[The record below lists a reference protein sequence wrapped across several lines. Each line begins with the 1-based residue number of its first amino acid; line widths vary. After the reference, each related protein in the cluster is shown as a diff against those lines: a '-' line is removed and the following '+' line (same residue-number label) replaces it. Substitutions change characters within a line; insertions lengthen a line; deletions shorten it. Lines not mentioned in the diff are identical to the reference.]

1 MCRLADEEEGVT
13 IAIIEQ
19 MFGFSN
25 DPWLR
30 NIKETVFYD
39 SLFYFAVIFV
49 PQ

>member
-1 MCRLADEEEGVT
+1 MCRLDDAEEDVT
-13 IAIIEQ
+13 IAIIDE

-25 DPWLR
+25 DPRLR
-30 NIKETVFYD
+30 NIKETVFND